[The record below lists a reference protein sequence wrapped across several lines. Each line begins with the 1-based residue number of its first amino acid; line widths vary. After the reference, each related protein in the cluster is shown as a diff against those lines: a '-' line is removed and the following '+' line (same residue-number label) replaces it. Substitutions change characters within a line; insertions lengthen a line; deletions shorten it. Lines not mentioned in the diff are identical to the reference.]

1 MPLIFTDTQ
10 SSPPFRLP
18 PVTSKPGMP
27 SSPPFRLPPVTSTF
41 SPPFRPPPVTSEP
54 RMPFL
59 FADTQSTTHIPRQG
73 RIILPKST
81 KKRVSSVLKPPPST
95 ELPPIGKA
103 ICPAIPP
110 NSIVESSTPDK
121 TSPPAYTMFP
131 PTSPG
136 NPNLLGSNPLSNP
149 CLGEKTL
156 LGGDSSSDPC
166 LCEKSQ
172 AESPGP
178 FSDLT
183 APEVL
188 VCSTAAADE
197 LIALLDQPPIV
208 DLSHPTLTP
217 QVPQVAPELPID
229 LIDLTSDLSQSLL
242 DEPIDELIEWPL
254 AQSLS

>member
-131 PTSPG
+131 PLPQEIRIFLAAIHCRILVSVKKLYLAVIHLRIHVFVKKARQNPQDPFLILRLLRCWFAPQQQQQRPTPYSRFKSSNFNSPG
-136 NPNLLGSNPLSNP
+136 AP
-149 CLGEKTL
+149 
-156 LGGDSSSDPC
+156 GGPRITDRSDRFN
-166 LCEKSQ
+166 Q
-172 AESPGP
+172 R
-178 FSDLT
+178 
-183 APEVL
+183 L
-188 VCSTAAADE
+188 VP
-197 LIALLDQPPIV
+197 IA
-208 DLSHPTLTP
+208 SR
-217 QVPQVAPELPID
+217 
-229 LIDLTSDLSQSLL
+229 
-242 DEPIDELIEWPL
+242 
-254 AQSLS
+254 